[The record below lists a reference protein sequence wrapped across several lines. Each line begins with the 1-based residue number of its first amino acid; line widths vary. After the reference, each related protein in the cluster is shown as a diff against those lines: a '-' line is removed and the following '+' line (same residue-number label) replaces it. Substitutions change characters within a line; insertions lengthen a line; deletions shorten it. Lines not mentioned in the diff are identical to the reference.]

1 MSRISGNTD
10 SSQDTFQS
18 IRACLEKT
26 AVTCRAAAD
35 DLQAHLN
42 EVNPTYQ
49 EALSRMV
56 STEHELAQLLTDY
69 ASQGPKNVLDT
80 RVQFFPQ
87 LPEMPDSNTVGEAIQ
102 HLQEINGTGVESLR
116 EQINNVIAPDVA
128 EELDTLW
135 RDAETLCRRISVT
148 HTTMRDI

>member
-1 MSRISGNTD
+1 MSRASGNTD
-10 SSQDTFQS
+10 SSQDTFRS

-26 AVTCRAAAD
+26 AVICRAAAD
-35 DLQAHLN
+35 DLQDHLN

-56 STEHELAQLLTDY
+56 STEHELAQLLADY
-69 ASQGPKNVLDT
+69 ASQGPEKVLAT

-87 LPEMPDSNTVGEAIQ
+87 LPETPDSSSVGEAIQ
-102 HLQEINGTGVESLR
+102 YLQLINGAGVENLR

>member
-1 MSRISGNTD
+1 MSRASGNTD
-10 SSQDTFQS
+10 SSQDTFRS

-26 AVTCRAAAD
+26 AVICRSTAD
-35 DLQAHLN
+35 DLQDHLN

-56 STEHELAQLLTDY
+56 STEHELAQLLADY
-69 ASQGPKNVLDT
+69 ASQGPEKVLAT

-87 LPEMPDSNTVGEAIQ
+87 LPETPDSSSVGEAIQ
-102 HLQEINGTGVESLR
+102 YLQLINGAGVENLR